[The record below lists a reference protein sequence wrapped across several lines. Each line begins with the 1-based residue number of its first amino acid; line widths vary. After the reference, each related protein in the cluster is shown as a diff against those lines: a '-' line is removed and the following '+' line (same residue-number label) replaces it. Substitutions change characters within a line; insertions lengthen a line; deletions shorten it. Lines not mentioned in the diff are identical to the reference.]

1 MKYIVA
7 LDMRYV
13 ENLFSGLSRFSI
25 NIFNYLIKNSIND
38 DLYFIVLLPPK
49 DLSNDLNLLNNL
61 DLTKVK
67 IIYSKNKRGFK
78 WKIPFFIF
86 DLGLYLILKKE
97 KVDLFLSPYIDPP
110 ILPGI
115 KVISTI
121 HDLIFIRVKNYFN
134 NLRIIKRLVSEFR
147 ILLTLLYSSSI
158 LTVSQTSKSLL
169 INRYKYFP
177 FINSKL
183 NNINVIY
190 NGVTRVKAS
199 NKILKKKSLNFK
211 NDFIL
216 YVGDRRHH
224 KNLFY
229 TIELIK
235 KYNKSYKKKYD
246 LVIAGS
252 VNYKNNKLQKVINSN
267 SFVIEIIKPN
277 DELLDHL
284 YNKCKALILL
294 SFEEGFGIPIIEA
307 ASRSKKVV
315 LSNIEVFR
323 EIAPKNS
330 LLLNMNKKYQHV
342 NLLHDYLKKSI
353 KVNPQLILKKW
364 SWDKSSLKLKKILL
378 TTLRNY
384 Y

>member
-25 NIFNYLIKNSIND
+25 NIFNNLIKNSIND
-38 DLYFIVLLPPK
+38 DLYFIVLLPPR

-67 IIYSKNKRGFK
+67 IIYSKNKRGLK
-78 WKIPFFIF
+78 WKIPFFLF
-86 DLGLYLILKKE
+86 DLGLYLKLKKE

-121 HDLIFIRVKNYFN
+121 HDLIFIRVKTYFN
-134 NLRIIKRLVSEFR
+134 YLRIIKRLVSEFR

-158 LTVSQTSKSLL
+158 LTVSQTTKSLL

-177 FINSKL
+177 FIKKKL
-183 NNINVIY
+183 NSTTVIY
-190 NGVTRVKAS
+190 NGVTQFKAS
-199 NKILKKKSLNFK
+199 KKIFKNKSLNLK

-229 TIELIK
+229 TIELVK
-235 KYNKSYKKKYD
+235 KYNNLYNKKYN
-246 LVIAGS
+246 LIIAGS
-252 VNYKNNKLQKVINSN
+252 VSYKNHKLQKFIKSN
-267 SFVIEIIKPN
+267 PFVIEIINPK
-277 DELLDHL
+277 DELLDYL
-284 YNKCKALILL
+284 YKNCKALILL

-315 LSNIEVFR
+315 LSNIEVFK

-330 LLLNMNKKYQHV
+330 LILNLEKENQHV
-342 NLLHDYLKKSI
+342 KMLHDYLNKEI
-353 KVNPQLILKKW
+353 KVDSQYIFKKW
-364 SWDKSSLKLKKILL
+364 SWDKSSLKLKKLL
-378 TTLRNY
+378 LSNFSNY